1 MSDFFTKLA
10 QQAAAT
16 SLIPTDT
23 GPSHRYQV
31 VQTLA
36 GQVVHLPAHQVPSK
50 NPYREW
56 NLWRYSAS
64 GQYTDALA
72 NGSTVN
78 IKIDRRSGS
87 GHIKEAYLRLVVQ
100 NQDATN
106 TASYIPVPL
115 WIKTIEFKTPSGELI
130 HSFDGL
136 QLWFMI
142 CNNYD
147 TDSWQSILHELR
159 SSKDYLNG
167 EEFYPSTTDTVYI
180 PLIGSFLSA
189 ADFFQPAI
197 DGDLQCNITF
207 QPDGVIRYP
216 YNNVTLKIVEMSL
229 DCEMEQL
236 TPENLLL
243 QVQQFSAEKYN
254 AMIPYTRKQQ
264 WNLTLNANTTYTLDL
279 SSIKGDVVSIWFYI
293 RDANPTLQSVF
304 TFTPIES
311 FQYKNSEG
319 APITGQQL
327 VEDDFLRHIRCPK
340 QFLGRFFRDRH
351 VYPIIFSESDRAFLS
366 LVNIG
371 LKLGAY
377 PFTTNEKLTFT
388 TTNAGVNEVITVTP
402 GAATTSGT
410 FQMLFVSPDG
420 SAITPP
426 LAYNATPT
434 DIKNAI
440 EDLDIFQGTVT
451 VSASFNTTGPKTIT
465 YGGGYKNRPMQRRG
479 YNLIPIFNNMITTG
493 TALTPVT
500 AQVTTVGKWGMTS
513 GASYQLEVLAFTTA
527 LLTIEKGRLNVITP

>member
-10 QQAAAT
+10 QQAAST

-23 GPSHRYQV
+23 GPSHNYQV

-36 GQVVHLPAHQVPSK
+36 GQMIHLPAHQVPMK

-72 NGSTVN
+72 NGSTIN

-100 NQDATN
+100 NQDAANSTR
-106 TASYIPVPL
+106 YIPAPL

-142 CNNYD
+142 VNNYD
-147 TDSWQSILHELR
+147 TDSWQSLLHEVR
-159 SSKDYLNG
+159 STKDYLIG
-167 EEFYPSTTDTVYI
+167 EEFYASTTTTVTI
-180 PLIGSFLSA
+180 PLIGTFLSA

-197 DGDLQCNITF
+197 DGDLQCNVTF
-207 QPDGVIRYP
+207 QPDAVIRFP
-216 YNNVTLKIVEMSL
+216 VNTVTLKIVEMSL

-243 QVQQFSAEKYN
+243 QVQQFAAERYN

-264 WNLTLNANTTYTLDL
+264 WNLTLNASTTYTLDL

-293 RDANPTLQSVF
+293 RDANPALESVIHF
-304 TFTPIES
+304 IPVES

-327 VEDDFLRHIRCPK
+327 VTDDFLRHIRCPK

-351 VYPIIFSESDRAFLS
+351 VYPFIFSESDRAFLS

-377 PFTTNEKLTFT
+377 PFTTNERLTFT

-402 GAATTSGT
+402 GAAATSGT
-410 FQMLFVSPDG
+410 FQMMFITPEG

-426 LAYNATPT
+426 LAYNATAAV
-434 DIKNAI
+434 IKNAI
-440 EDLDIFQGTVT
+440 ENLDIFQGTIT
-451 VSASFNTTGPKTIT
+451 VSAPFNTTGPKTLT
-465 YGGGYKNRPMQRRG
+465 YGGHYRNRPMQQRG
-479 YNLIPIFNNMITTG
+479 YNLIPLFNNMLNAG
-493 TALTPVT
+493 ALVPVSS
-500 AQVTTVGKWGMTS
+500 QVTTTGIWGMTS
-513 GASYQLEVLAFTTA
+513 GASYQIEVLAFTTA
-527 LLTIEKGRLNVITP
+527 LLTIEKGRLTVITP